1 MTGRRAGDPG
11 DGSTFNAPPSM
22 LWAADLARVH
32 TGVVETFDDAIGLGS
47 IRCGSETVISFHCIA
62 IADGS
67 RTIAVGTPVAFT
79 VTTGHNGKVEAASVV
94 GTDRV
99 ASVNKGAS
107 NLDTF

>member
-1 MTGRRAGDPG
+1 MTSRRTGDPG
-11 DGSTFNAPPSM
+11 DGSTFTAPPPM
-22 LWAADLARVH
+22 LWAADLGGVH
-32 TGVVETFDDAIGLGS
+32 TGAVETFDDAVGLGS
-47 IRCGSETVISFHCIA
+47 IRCGSEVLIGFHCIA

-79 VTTGHNGKVEAASVV
+79 VTTGHNGNVEAASVV

-107 NLDTF
+107 NLNTI

>member
-1 MTGRRAGDPG
+1 MTGHRAAGLG
-11 DGSTFNAPPSM
+11 DGSTFNAPPTM

-32 TGVVETFDDAIGLGS
+32 TGVVEAFDAVVGLGS
-47 IRCGSETVISFHCIA
+47 IRCGPEILIGFHCIA

-79 VTTGHNGKVEAASVV
+79 VITGHNGNVQAASVV
-94 GTDRV
+94 GTERV

-107 NLDTF
+107 NLDTI